1 MGFVNLDSNYQ
12 LNGFYD
18 EMLAAPGR
26 PRASYRRL
34 YEHLERLGPAELE
47 RRHQLAL
54 QMFRNHGI
62 TFAVYPDAQGT
73 EKVFPFD
80 VIPRVI
86 DARTWRR
93 LEDGLKQR
101 LRALNL
107 FLDDV
112 YGRKLILKQHAIP
125 PEIVLSSSL
134 YLREVEGLP
143 VPHGIHCHIAGIDL
157 VRDEKGDFFVLE
169 DNVRTPSG
177 ASYVLAN
184 RYVMKRVLPDL
195 FAGYPVRPVEG
206 YVHELLRHLRWLAP
220 AGIDDPTVVLLTPGI
235 NNSAYYE
242 HLYLAK
248 QMGVELVEG
257 SDLVVDDDHVFMRT
271 TRGLRPVHV
280 IYRRIDDEWLDP
292 IFGRQESLVGV
303 AGLVNAYRAG
313 NVAIA
318 NALGNGVADDKAVYS
333 LVPKLIRYYLD
344 EDPILP
350 NVETYLCAVD
360 SDRRYVLEHLATLVV
375 KTVDASGGY
384 GMLIGPASTTEE
396 REEFSRRITAVPRA
410 FIAQPVVALSVQP
423 VLDGGGLRR
432 GHQDLR
438 PFVLTGP
445 DEYVTPGGLTRVAL
459 KPGSGRQQLAGRR
472 QPGHLGGRGRRFRGR
487 GCLAARPRRSRCWA
501 ATSSAPTTWRESWAC
516 TSRCPSTGR
525 TNPGRISGCGSWS
538 SRAGTPAT
546 LANGS
551 RRWRWWS
558 RARSGRRSG
567 RASPRPASRRRRCGR
582 RCPASCTSR

>member
-1 MGFVNLDSNYQ
+1 MTLDANYQ
-12 LNGFYD
+12 FNGFYD
-18 EMLAAPGR
+18 EMLAAAGR
-26 PRASYRRL
+26 PRPPYRRL
-34 YEHLERLGPAELE
+34 YEQLNRLGPQELQ
-47 RRHQLAL
+47 RRHGLAME
-54 QMFRNHGI
+54 MFRNHGI

-86 DARTWRR
+86 GARTWRR
-93 LEDGLKQR
+93 LESGLKQR

-112 YGRKLILKQHAIP
+112 YGRKLILRQGGIST
-125 PEIVLSSSL
+125 EIVLSSSL
-134 YLREVEGLP
+134 YMREVEGLA

-157 VRDEKGDFFVLE
+157 VRDGRGDFFVLD
-169 DNVRTPSG
+169 DNLRTPSG
-177 ASYVLAN
+177 ASYVQAN
-184 RYVMKRVLPDL
+184 RYVMKRILPDL

-220 AGIDDPTVVLLTPGI
+220 SGVDDPTVVLLTPGI

-257 SDLVVDDDHVFMRT
+257 SDLVVDADHVFMRT

-318 NALGNGVADDKAVYS
+318 NALGNGVADDKAVYT
-333 LVPKLIRYYLD
+333 LVPKLVRYYLD

-350 NVETYLCAVD
+350 NVETYLCAID
-360 SDRRYVLEHLATLVV
+360 SERRYVLEHLDSLVV
-375 KTVDASGGY
+375 KTVDSSGGY
-384 GMLIGPASTTEE
+384 GMLIGPISSQEE
-396 REEFSRRITAVPRA
+396 REEFRRRIEAAPRA

-423 VLDGGGLRR
+423 VLDGGSFRR

-445 DEYVTPGGLTRVAL
+445 DIYVTPGGLTRVAL
-459 KPGSGRQQLAGRR
+459 RPGSLVVNSSQ
-472 QPGHLGGRGRRFRGR
+472 GG
-487 GCLAARPRRSRCWA
+487 
-501 ATSSAPTTWRESWAC
+501 
-516 TSRCPSTGR
+516 
-525 TNPGRISGCGSWS
+525 
-538 SRAGTPAT
+538 
-546 LANGS
+546 GS
-551 RRWRWWS
+551 RDTWVM
-558 RARSGRRSG
+558 AQED
-567 RASPRPASRRRRCGR
+567 SPTGEFEDGDA
-582 RCPASCTSR
+582 

>member
-1 MGFVNLDSNYQ
+1 MKSIDSGYQ

-18 EMLAAPGR
+18 EMLAAVGR
-26 PRASYRRL
+26 PRPGYRRL
-34 YEHLERLGPAELE
+34 YDSLNSLGAEELE
-47 RRHQLAL
+47 RRHGLAL
-54 QMFRNHGI
+54 QLFRNHGI
-62 TFAVYPDAQGT
+62 TFAVYPDEQGT

-80 VIPRVI
+80 VIPRI
-86 DARTWRR
+86 ISAAIWRR
-93 LEDGLKQR
+93 LEAGLKQR
-101 LRALNL
+101 LAALNL

-112 YGRKLILKQHAIP
+112 YGRKLILKQRAIP

-134 YLREVEGLP
+134 YLREIEGLH
-143 VPHGIHCHIAGIDL
+143 VPHGIHCHVAGIDL
-157 VRDEKGDFFVLE
+157 IRDEKGEFFVLE
-169 DNVRTPSG
+169 DNLRTPSG

-206 YVHELLRHLRWLAP
+206 YVHELLSHLRWLAP
-220 AGIDDPTVVLLTPGI
+220 PGVDDPTVVLLTPGI

-257 SDLVVDDDHVFMRT
+257 TDLVVDEDHVFMRT

-303 AGLVNAYRAG
+303 AGLMNAYRAG

-318 NALGNGVADDKAVYS
+318 NAPGNGVADDKAVYA
-333 LVPKLIRYYLD
+333 LIPRILRYYLG

-350 NVETYLCAVD
+350 NVETYLCAIQ
-360 SDRRYVLEHLATLVV
+360 SDRNYVVEHLDSLVV

-384 GMLIGPASTTEE
+384 GMLIGPASTREE
-396 REEFSRRITAVPRA
+396 RDEFRRRIETDPRA
-410 FIAQPVVALSVQP
+410 FIAQPVVALSIQP
-423 VLDGGGLRR
+423 VLDGGRLRP

-445 DEYVTPGGLTRVAL
+445 GVQVTPGGLTRVAL
-459 KPGSGRQQLAGRR
+459 RPGSLVVNSSQ
-472 QPGHLGGRGRRFRGR
+472 GGG
-487 GCLAARPRRSRCWA
+487 SRD
-501 ATSSAPTTWRESWAC
+501 TWVMAE
-516 TSRCPSTGR
+516 STGED
-525 TNPGRISGCGSWS
+525 GD
-538 SRAGTPAT
+538 A
-546 LANGS
+546 
-551 RRWRWWS
+551 
-558 RARSGRRSG
+558 
-567 RASPRPASRRRRCGR
+567 
-582 RCPASCTSR
+582 

>member
-1 MGFVNLDSNYQ
+1 MAFVDLDSNYKT
-12 LNGFYD
+12 NGFYD
-18 EMLAAPGR
+18 EMLAAAGA
-26 PRASYRRL
+26 PRAAYRRL
-34 YEHLERLGPAELE
+34 YEHLRELGPDELQ
-47 RRHQLAL
+47 RRHGLAME
-54 QMFRNHGI
+54 MFRNHGI

-86 DARTWRR
+86 EAATWRR

-101 LRALNL
+101 IRALNL

-112 YGRKLILKQHAIP
+112 YGRKLILKQGAIP
-125 PEIVLSSSL
+125 PDIVLSSSL
-134 YLREVEGLP
+134 YLREIEGLA
-143 VPHGIHCHIAGIDL
+143 VPHEIHSHIAGIDL
-157 VRDEKGDFFVLE
+157 VRDGHGDFFVLE
-169 DNVRTPSG
+169 DNLRTPSG
-177 ASYVLAN
+177 ASYVQAN

-206 YVHELLRHLRWLAP
+206 YVHELLRLLRWLAP

-271 TRGLRPVHV
+271 TRGLKPVHV

-313 NVAIA
+313 NVVIA
-318 NALGNGVADDKAVYS
+318 NALGNGVADDKAVYA
-333 LVPKLIRYYLD
+333 LVPKIIRYYLA

-350 NVETYLCAVD
+350 NVETYLCALD
-360 SDRRYVLEHLATLVV
+360 SDRGYVLEHLETLVV

-384 GMLIGPASTTEE
+384 GMLIGPESTREE
-396 REEFSRRITAVPRA
+396 RDGFRERIIARPRA
-410 FIAQPVVALSVQP
+410 FIAQPVIALSVQP
-423 VLDGGGLRR
+423 VFDGGGLRP

-445 DEYVTPGGLTRVAL
+445 DIYVTPGGLTRVAL
-459 KPGSGRQQLAGRR
+459 KPGSLVVNSSQ
-472 QPGHLGGRGRRFRGR
+472 GG
-487 GCLAARPRRSRCWA
+487 
-501 ATSSAPTTWRESWAC
+501 
-516 TSRCPSTGR
+516 
-525 TNPGRISGCGSWS
+525 
-538 SRAGTPAT
+538 
-546 LANGS
+546 GS
-551 RRWRWWS
+551 RDTWVL
-558 RARSGRRSG
+558 AEDD
-567 RASPRPASRRRRCGR
+567 AQ
-582 RCPASCTSR
+582 